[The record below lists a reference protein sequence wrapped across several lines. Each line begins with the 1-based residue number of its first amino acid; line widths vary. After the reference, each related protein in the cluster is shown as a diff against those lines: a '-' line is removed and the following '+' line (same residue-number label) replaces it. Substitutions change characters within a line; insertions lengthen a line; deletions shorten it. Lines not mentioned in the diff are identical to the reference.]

1 VNVVAVFLGALA
13 SFGIASLIMLIQN
26 KTKKHKPNAEAV
38 AINIT
43 DDGINIGGDKA
54 ETTKKAN
61 STQAQ
66 TTTDSEFVTQGVNQF
81 GMPKDFDWSKVKHI
95 MVACDAG
102 MGSSAL
108 GAGIIR
114 QHINKENLNVDV
126 KNTAAKDLTEEPD
139 IIVTLPVFKEM
150 AREKNQHAY
159 IYVLTKFLGDD
170 NYRALLNQLD
180 EHIAK
185 KPVKKGK

>member
-1 VNVVAVFLGALA
+1 
-13 SFGIASLIMLIQN
+13 MLIQN

-54 ETTKKAN
+54 ETTKKVN

>member
-1 VNVVAVFLGALA
+1 
-13 SFGIASLIMLIQN
+13 
-26 KTKKHKPNAEAV
+26 
-38 AINIT
+38 
-43 DDGINIGGDKA
+43 
-54 ETTKKAN
+54 
-61 STQAQ
+61 
-66 TTTDSEFVTQGVNQF
+66 
-81 GMPKDFDWSKVKHI
+81 

-114 QHINKENLNVDV
+114 QHINKENLDVDV
-126 KNTAAKDLTEEPD
+126 KNTAAKDLTEIPD

-170 NYRALLNQLD
+170 NYRVLLNQLD
-180 EHIAK
+180 EHIPK